1 MNFSIE
7 FEEIEGQYKD
17 VCRLSGKGVKCELF
31 LSEELLKDN
40 TKDKAEELLETLNG
54 IAQNISFVKTDSD
67 SEETEG
73 KEPTVDWYGV
83 EIDESNTDP
92 AGAVTRTGNMDLHRQ
107 LPVQNGMRRCLL
119 LDDGTVNYYLD
130 ANDSTLK
137 EDGTG
142 ADLQGDDGQV
152 MVEIPDHY
160 ILVERNG
167 DKVSVRMSAVE
178 GAIEGAAFVPLHYI
192 SAYQASI
199 VDGTLCSY
207 SGVNVTTNKT
217 IGKFRS
223 AAMQHGKGWSQY
235 QYNDAVDLY
244 WLFLVE
250 YANRNSQ
257 AAVNNSLTPE
267 GYRQGG
273 LGMGCTYVDR
283 IKNWPVVTNG
293 VTNSLGNNSGEIS
306 GVTPLSGSSMATV
319 NSYRGIENPF
329 GNIYTF
335 LDGIVNVEGKIYR
348 TFNTELC
355 GDFDMDKNP
364 SDYGY
369 WLDAEYD
376 ESIYGYSL
384 CLNIGNT
391 KLGSILIGKK
401 GNKGIGY
408 TDYSVV
414 DADSLTCV
422 CGGGYAYGNADGAPC
437 YGLACVLAYG
447 SDFGSADAALGS
459 RLCYHN
465 DGTTVV
471 FPKNDN
477 ENAA

>member
-17 VCRLSGKGVKCELF
+17 VCSLSAKGVKCELF
-31 LSEELLKDN
+31 LPDDLLKDN
-40 TKDKAEELLETLNG
+40 TKGKAEELLETLND
-54 IAQNISFVKTDSD
+54 IAQNISFVKADSD
-67 SEETEG
+67 SVETEEKEK
-73 KEPTVDWYGV
+73 KEPAIEWYGV

-92 AGAVTRTGNMDLHRQ
+92 AGAVTRIGNMDLHRQ

-130 ANDSTLK
+130 ANDSGDK
-137 EDGTG
+137 EDGTL
-142 ADLQGDDGQV
+142 ADLCGNDGQV

-178 GAIEGAAFVPLHYI
+178 GAIEGAVLVPKHYI
-192 SAYQASI
+192 SAYQASV
-199 VDGTLCSY
+199 VDETLCSY
-207 SGVNVTTNKT
+207 SEVCATTNKT
-217 IGKFRS
+217 IGEFRS
-223 AAMQHGKGWSQY
+223 AAMRRGKGWSQY

-257 AAVNNSLTPE
+257 AEFTPE
-267 GYRQGG
+267 LDKDGFHQGG
-273 LGMGCTYVDR
+273 LGFGCTYIEDFDR
-283 IKNWPVVTNG
+283 HYPYASNG
-293 VTNSLGNNSGEIS
+293 FTNSLGNKTGEAAING
-306 GVTPLSGSSMATV
+306 GVV

-335 LDGIVNVEGKIYR
+335 LDGIVNVKGKIYR
-348 TFNTELC
+348 TSNTELC
-355 GDFDMDKNP
+355 CDFDMGKNP
-364 SDYGY
+364 ADYGY

-376 ESIYGYSL
+376 KSIYGYSL
-384 CLNIGNT
+384 CLNIGNS
-391 KLGSILIGKK
+391 KLGSILIGEK
-401 GNKGIGY
+401 GKQGIGY
-408 TDYSVV
+408 TDFSDV
-414 DADSLTCV
+414 DAASLDCV
-422 CGGGYAYGNADGAPC
+422 YGGGYAGAYADDAPRC
-437 YGLACVLAYG
+437 GLACVVAYDVVFGLARA
-447 SDFGSADAALGS
+447 FIGS
-459 RLCYHN
+459 RLCFHK

>member
-7 FEEIEGQYKD
+7 FEAIEGQYKD
-17 VCRLSGKGVKCELF
+17 VCCLSAKGVKCELF
-31 LSEELLKDN
+31 LPDELLKDN
-40 TKDKAEELLETLNG
+40 AKGKAEELLETLND
-54 IAQNISFVKTDSD
+54 IAQNISFVKPDSD
-67 SEETEG
+67 SEETEEEEK
-73 KEPTVDWYGV
+73 KEPAIEWYGV

-137 EDGTG
+137 EDGTTANLWG
-142 ADLQGDDGQV
+142 EDGQV

-160 ILVERNG
+160 VCVERNG

-178 GAIEGAAFVPLHYI
+178 GAIEGAAFVPKHYI
-192 SAYQASI
+192 SAYQA
-199 VDGTLCSY
+199 VVKDDVLCSV
-207 SGVNVTTNKT
+207 SGDMATTDMT
-217 IGKFRS
+217 IGNFRA
-223 AAMQHGKGWSQY
+223 AAMRRGKFWSQY

-257 AAVNNSLTPE
+257 AEFIPE
-267 GYRQGG
+267 LDKDGFHQGG
-273 LGMGCTYVDR
+273 LGMGCTYIEDF
-283 IKNWPVVTNG
+283 NG
-293 VTNSLGNNSGEIS
+293 DYPYASNRYTHILGNKTGESPIVG
-306 GVTPLSGSSMATV
+306 GVV

-335 LDGIVNVEGKIYR
+335 LDGIVNMKGEIYR
-348 TFNTELC
+348 AFNTELC
-355 GDFDMDKNP
+355 VDFDDAKNP
-364 SDYGY
+364 ADYGY
-369 WLDAEYD
+369 WLDAEYNKP
-376 ESIYGYSL
+376 IYGYSL
-384 CLNIGNT
+384 CLNIGNS
-391 KLGSILIGKK
+391 KLGSILIGEK
-401 GNKGIGY
+401 GKQGIGY
-408 TDYSVV
+408 TDYSDVL
-414 DADSLTCV
+414 AASLSCV
-422 CGGGYAYGNADGAPC
+422 CGGGCARGSADGAPL
-437 YGLACVLAYG
+437 YGLACVNANDGAFGRAYA
-447 SDFGSADAALGS
+447 FIGS
-459 RLCYHN
+459 RLCFHK